1 MAAQRYL
8 LDTNVLSDLLRHPA
22 GAVRERITVVGEE
35 AVCTSIIVACEL
47 RYGAAK
53 KGSPT
58 LSTRVAQLLLA
69 IDVLPID
76 EGVDVRYGEI
86 RTALEKA
93 GAPIGANDYLIAAHA
108 LASDLTFVAD
118 NVGEFSRVP
127 GLSCGNSRRRRDAG
141 PHPNPLP
148 R

>member
-8 LDTNVLSDLLRHPA
+8 LDTNVLSDLLKHPA
-22 GAVRERITVVGEE
+22 GAVRERIKTVGEE
-35 AVCTSIIVACEL
+35 AVCTSVVVACEL

-58 LSTRVAQLLLA
+58 LSTRVAQLLSA
-69 IDVLPID
+69 IEVLPLD
-76 EGVDVRYGEI
+76 EGADAKYGDI

-93 GAPIGANDYLIAAHA
+93 GTPIGANDYLIAAHA
-108 LASDLTFVAD
+108 LAIDLTLVTD

-127 GLSCGNSRRRRDAG
+127 GLAVENWLAS
-141 PHPNPLP
+141 
-148 R
+148 